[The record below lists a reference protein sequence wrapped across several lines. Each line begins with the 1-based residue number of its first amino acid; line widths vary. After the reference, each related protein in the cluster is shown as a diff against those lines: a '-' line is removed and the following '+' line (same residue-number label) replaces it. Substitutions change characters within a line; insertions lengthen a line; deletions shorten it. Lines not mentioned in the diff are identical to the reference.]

1 MRFEHKQI
9 QRSKRAEQVEHRG
22 QLQNAVQTEA
32 NRGNQEH
39 SIRPDKNRLRLRYP
53 ASWWKGMW
61 REALPSG
68 NGILGASVQ
77 GGIQEET
84 VLLQHSDLW
93 HWGRKEKL
101 PDVSHTL
108 PETRKLM
115 DEGRYQEAS
124 WHLTQVLQE
133 KGYASKLASRCPLAL
148 LSVSMSC
155 ENAFRQYRRE
165 LDMDTGE
172 VQVRWQD
179 GKRCYSRTLF
189 VSRADDCV
197 VYKLD
202 HWALEKKDN
211 VRTVEKEE
219 QLQAQGQPAVQPTVQ
234 AAGQAAG
241 QAWLKGSIGLGF
253 PPGDRAR
260 DDEEFETLK
269 ASVTV
274 REDGDYLLYSA
285 RNDNGQD
292 FGAVLRLIRIEADG
306 IEASNMDYTTENSL
320 EQAQSK
326 LEQIRRADGLEPH
339 LQGRLHFRTSGKLLV
354 LIKMFVTGERER
366 EWLRLKQELGALD
379 TDYATLLS
387 RHTELHQALFHSAK
401 LELDDVAD
409 DERCNEEMLLEA
421 YEGEA
426 PAGLVRKQWAYG
438 RYLFI
443 SGVSE
448 HGSLPFGLY
457 GLWGGDYR
465 LIWGHHMAN
474 ENVQMM
480 YWHTHVGGLTRLNQS
495 LFRYYNGLL
504 EDFRDNARKLYGCK
518 GIYVPAGTTPGQGAP
533 NQIVP
538 VIMNWTGA
546 AGWLARHYYEHF
558 QYTRDMDFLLEQ
570 ALPFMKEALLF
581 YEDFLVLDAGGQYV
595 IYPSV
600 SPENTPDNFMPKD
613 GKPLAHPMPTAI
625 NATMDVAIIKEL
637 LQNVIEACRIV
648 CVDLGE
654 IPKWE
659 AMLERLP
666 PYTLNEEGAVKEW
679 LHPDFDDR
687 QHHRHL
693 SHLYPV
699 FPGQEICREEQPE
712 LFQAFEAAVH
722 QRQLGAQSGWS
733 LAHMSSIYARL
744 GDGEKALECLDV
756 LARSCLLSNG
766 YTLHNDWRNMG
777 VCMSMPAAPVQLD
790 ANLGWVNAV
799 QEMLLYASS
808 RWIKLLPALP
818 ERWCRGTITDWR
830 IPGGSLSITWD
841 RSSGWLQ
848 GELIAIRQITT
859 KLQLPDWGS
868 ACILYCRKAGSQE
881 AFVYDCLETE
891 WGHTR
896 TINLESGDTL
906 VFEPDPSLQ

>member
-1 MRFEHKQI
+1 MSLQHEQNENIEQNKRFQH
-9 QRSKRAEQVEHRG
+9 AERG
-22 QLQNAVQTEA
+22 KGNRQN
-32 NRGNQEH
+32 G
-39 SIRPDKNRLRLRYP
+39 IRPYKNRLRLRYP

-68 NGILGASVQ
+68 NGMLGASVQ

-84 VLLQHSDLW
+84 VLLQHSELW
-93 HWGRKEKL
+93 QWGRKEKL

-108 PETRKLM
+108 NETRKLM
-115 DEGRYQEAS
+115 DEGRYDEAS
-124 WHLTQVLQE
+124 WHLTRALQ
-133 KGYASKLASRCPLAL
+133 KNGYASKLASRCPLAL
-148 LSVSMSC
+148 LSVSMAC
-155 ENAFRQYRRE
+155 ESAFRKYRRE
-165 LDMDTGE
+165 LDMETGE
-172 VQVRWQD
+172 VEVRWQD
-179 GKRCYSRTLF
+179 GKRSYSRTLF

-197 VYKLD
+197 VLKLD
-202 HWALEKKDN
+202 HRELEKKHTAQ
-211 VRTVEKEE
+211 TVEAEAPK
-219 QLQAQGQPAVQPTVQ
+219 QAQGQ
-234 AAGQAAG
+234 AAGKSSG
-241 QAWLKGSIGLGF
+241 QAWLTGSIGLGF

-260 DDEEFETLK
+260 EDEEFEVLQ

-274 REDGDYLLYSA
+274 REDGDYLLYGA
-285 RNDNGQD
+285 CNDDGRD
-292 FGAVLRLIRIEADG
+292 FGAVLRLIRIEEDG
-306 IEASNMDYTTENSL
+306 TVGSNRDCSAKHTL
-320 EQAQSK
+320 EESQSK
-326 LEQIRRADGLEPH
+326 LAHTRRADGLEPH
-339 LQGRLHFRTSGKLLV
+339 LQGRLHYQTSGKLLV
-354 LIKMFVTGERER
+354 LIKMFVAGERER
-366 EWLRLKQELGALD
+366 EWLRLKQELEALD
-379 TDYATLLS
+379 TDYELLLD
-387 RHTELHQALFHSAK
+387 RHTELHQALFHSA
-401 LELDDVAD
+401 ELDLDDAAD
-409 DERCNEEMLLEA
+409 DQRWNEELLLEA

-426 PAGLVRKQWAYG
+426 PEGLVRKQWAYG

-504 EDFRDNARKLYGCK
+504 EDFQDNARKLYGCK

-558 QYTRDMDFLLEQ
+558 QHSGDMSFLLKQ
-570 ALPFMKEALLF
+570 ALPFMKEALQF
-581 YEDFLVLDAGGQYV
+581 YEDFLVLDADGQYV

-600 SPENTPDNFMPKD
+600 SPENTPENFMPKD
-613 GKPLAHPMPTAI
+613 GRPLAHPMPTAI

-637 LQNVIEACRIV
+637 LQHVIEACRIA
-648 CVDLGE
+648 CVHLEE

-666 PYTLNEEGAVKEW
+666 PYTLNQEGAVKEW

-722 QRQLGAQSGWS
+722 LRQLGAQSGWS

-744 GDGEKALECLDV
+744 GDGEKAVECLDV
-756 LARSCLLSNG
+756 LARSCLLPNG

-777 VCMSMPAAPVQLD
+777 ICMSMPAAPVQLD

-799 QEMLLYASS
+799 QEMLLYVSS

-818 ERWCRGTITDWR
+818 ARWSRGSMSSWR
-830 IPGGSLSITWD
+830 IPGGSLSIAWD
-841 RSSGWLQ
+841 RTS
-848 GELIAIRQITT
+848 GELRGELVATRNLRT
-859 KLQLPDWGS
+859 KLQLPDWGKGC
-868 ACILYCRKAGSQE
+868 ALYCRKAGSQE
-881 AFVYDCLETE
+881 AFVYDHGEAEGNST
-891 WGHTR
+891 HTI
-896 TINLESGDTL
+896 TLESGDTL
-906 VFEPDPSLQ
+906 LFKPTPFFQ

>member
-1 MRFEHKQI
+1 MSLQHEQNENIEQNKRFQH
-9 QRSKRAEQVEHRG
+9 AERG
-22 QLQNAVQTEA
+22 KGNRQN
-32 NRGNQEH
+32 G
-39 SIRPDKNRLRLRYP
+39 IRPYKNRLRLRYP

-68 NGILGASVQ
+68 NGMLGASVQ

-84 VLLQHSDLW
+84 VLLQHSELW
-93 HWGRKEKL
+93 QWGRKEKL

-108 PETRKLM
+108 NETRKLM
-115 DEGRYQEAS
+115 DEGRYDEAS
-124 WHLTQVLQE
+124 WHLTRTLQ
-133 KGYASKLASRCPLAL
+133 KNGYASKLASRCPLAL
-148 LSVSMSC
+148 LSVSMAC
-155 ENAFRQYRRE
+155 ESAFRKYRRE
-165 LDMDTGE
+165 LDMETGE
-172 VQVRWQD
+172 VEVRWQD
-179 GKRCYSRTLF
+179 GKRSYSRTLF

-197 VYKLD
+197 VLKLD
-202 HWALEKKDN
+202 HRELEKKHTAQ
-211 VRTVEKEE
+211 TVEAEAPK
-219 QLQAQGQPAVQPTVQ
+219 QAQGQ
-234 AAGQAAG
+234 AAGKSSG
-241 QAWLKGSIGLGF
+241 QAWLTGSIGLGF

-260 DDEEFETLK
+260 EDEEFEVLQ

-274 REDGDYLLYSA
+274 REDGDYLLYGA
-285 RNDNGQD
+285 CNDDGRD
-292 FGAVLRLIRIEADG
+292 FGAVLRLIRIEEDG
-306 IEASNMDYTTENSL
+306 TVGSNRDCSAKHTL
-320 EQAQSK
+320 EESQSK
-326 LEQIRRADGLEPH
+326 LAHTRRADGLEPH
-339 LQGRLHFRTSGKLLV
+339 LQGRLHYQTSGKLLV
-354 LIKMFVTGERER
+354 LIKMFVAGERER
-366 EWLRLKQELGALD
+366 EWLRLKQELEALD
-379 TDYATLLS
+379 TDYELLLD
-387 RHTELHQALFHSAK
+387 RHTELHQALFHSA
-401 LELDDVAD
+401 ELDLDDAAD
-409 DERCNEEMLLEA
+409 DQRWNEELLLEA

-426 PAGLVRKQWAYG
+426 PEGLVRKQWAYG

-558 QYTRDMDFLLEQ
+558 QYSGDMSFLLEQ
-570 ALPFMKEALLF
+570 ALPFMKEALQF
-581 YEDFLVLDAGGQYV
+581 YEDFLVLDADGQYV

-600 SPENTPDNFMPKD
+600 SPENTPENFMPKD
-613 GKPLAHPMPTAI
+613 GRPLAHPMPTAI

-637 LQNVIEACRIV
+637 LQHVIEACRIA
-648 CVDLGE
+648 CVHLEE

-666 PYTLNEEGAVKEW
+666 PYTLNHEGAVKEW

-722 QRQLGAQSGWS
+722 LRQLGAQSGWS

-744 GDGEKALECLDV
+744 GDGEKAVECLDV
-756 LARSCLLSNG
+756 LARSCLLPNG

-777 VCMSMPAAPVQLD
+777 ICMSMPAAPVQLD

-799 QEMLLYASS
+799 QEMLLYVSS

-818 ERWCRGTITDWR
+818 ARWSRGSMSSWR
-830 IPGGSLSITWD
+830 IPGGSLSIAWD
-841 RSSGWLQ
+841 RTS
-848 GELIAIRQITT
+848 GELRGELVATRNLRT
-859 KLQLPDWGS
+859 KLQLPDWGKGC
-868 ACILYCRKAGSQE
+868 ALYCRKAGSQE
-881 AFVYDCLETE
+881 AFVYDHGEAEGNST
-891 WGHTR
+891 HTI
-896 TINLESGDTL
+896 TLESGDTL
-906 VFEPDPSLQ
+906 LFKSAPFFQ

>member
-1 MRFEHKQI
+1 MSLQHEQNENIEQNKRFQD
-9 QRSKRAEQVEHRG
+9 AEQGKGNR
-22 QLQNAVQTEA
+22 QN
-32 NRGNQEH
+32 G
-39 SIRPDKNRLRLRYP
+39 IRPYKNRLRLRYP

-68 NGILGASVQ
+68 NGMLGASVQ

-84 VLLQHSDLW
+84 VLLQHSELW

-108 PETRKLM
+108 NETRKLM
-115 DEGRYQEAS
+115 DEGRYDEAS
-124 WHLTQVLQE
+124 WHLTRALQ
-133 KGYASKLASRCPLAL
+133 KNGYASKLASRCPLAL
-148 LSVSMSC
+148 LSVSMAC
-155 ENAFRQYRRE
+155 ESAFRQYRRE
-165 LDMDTGE
+165 LDMETGE
-172 VQVRWQD
+172 VEVRWQD
-179 GKRCYSRTLF
+179 GKRSYSRTLF

-197 VYKLD
+197 VLKLD
-202 HWALEKKDN
+202 HRELEKKGTAQ
-211 VRTVEKEE
+211 TVEAEAPK
-219 QLQAQGQPAVQPTVQ
+219 QAQGQ
-234 AAGQAAG
+234 AAGKSSG
-241 QAWLKGSIGLGF
+241 QAWLTGSIGLGF
-253 PPGDRAR
+253 PPGDLAR
-260 DDEEFETLK
+260 EDEEFEVLQ

-274 REDGDYLLYSA
+274 REDGDYLLYGA
-285 RNDNGQD
+285 CNDDGRD
-292 FGAVLRLIRIEADG
+292 FGAVLRLIRIEEDG
-306 IEASNMDYTTENSL
+306 TVGSNRDCSAKHTL
-320 EQAQSK
+320 EESQSK
-326 LEQIRRADGLEPH
+326 LAHTRRADGLEPH
-339 LQGRLHFRTSGKLLV
+339 LQGRLHYQTSGKLLV
-354 LIKMFVTGERER
+354 LIKMFVAGERER
-366 EWLRLKQELGALD
+366 EWLRLKQELEALD
-379 TDYATLLS
+379 TDYELLLD
-387 RHTELHQALFHSAK
+387 RHTELHQALFHSA
-401 LELDDVAD
+401 ELDLDDAAD
-409 DERCNEEMLLEA
+409 DQRWNEELLLEA

-426 PAGLVRKQWAYG
+426 PVGLVRKQWAYG

-518 GIYVPAGTTPGQGAP
+518 GIYVPAGTTPGLGTP

-546 AGWLARHYYEHF
+546 AGWLARHYYKHF
-558 QYTRDMDFLLEQ
+558 QYSGDMSFLLEQ
-570 ALPFMKEALLF
+570 ALPFMKEALQF
-581 YEDFLVLDAGGQYV
+581 YEDFLVLDADGQYV

-600 SPENTPDNFMPKD
+600 SPENTPENFMPKD
-613 GKPLAHPMPTAI
+613 GRPLAHPMPTAI

-637 LQNVIEACRIV
+637 LQYVIEACRIA
-648 CVDLGE
+648 CVHLEE

-666 PYTLNEEGAVKEW
+666 PYTLNQEGAVKEW
-679 LHPDFDDR
+679 LHPDFEDR

-699 FPGQEICREEQPE
+699 FPGQEISPEEQPE

-722 QRQLGAQSGWS
+722 LRQLGAQSGWS

-744 GDGEKALECLDV
+744 GDGEKAVECLDV

-777 VCMSMPAAPVQLD
+777 ICMSMPAAPVQLD

-799 QEMLLYASS
+799 QEMLLYVSS

-818 ERWCRGTITDWR
+818 ARWSRGSMSSWR
-830 IPGGSLSITWD
+830 IPGGSLSIAWD
-841 RSSGWLQ
+841 RTS
-848 GELIAIRQITT
+848 GELRGELVATRNLRT
-859 KLQLPDWGS
+859 KLQLPDWGKG
-868 ACILYCRKAGSQE
+868 CVLYCRKAGSQE
-881 AFVYDCLETE
+881 AFVYDHGEAEGNST
-891 WGHTR
+891 HTI
-896 TINLESGDTL
+896 TLESGDTL
-906 VFEPDPSLQ
+906 LFKPAPFFQ